1 MKKQKKQLIAL
12 CILLLICIVA
22 WVSLTKWNKSQ
33 EQKKQEEEE
42 ASKVMVTDISTED
55 VKAFSYQYNNETL
68 SFVKEDDTWYYE
80 ADKSIALDQDAVET
94 LVTTAAQFTADQEIR
109 DYEDLSDDADSMV
122 SGNNLSVFSKSI
134 ASYIPEDSGSAVVIP
149 VKEYDS
155 STLTVPASVVIA
167 SAVIGI
173 AVIPLLLLAIGI
185 VIWMRR
191 RKK

>member
-1 MKKQKKQLIAL
+1 MI
-12 CILLLICIVA
+12 IEYE
-22 WVSLTKWNKSQ
+22 NR
-33 EQKKQEEEE
+33 E
-42 ASKVMVTDISTED
+42 
-55 VKAFSYQYNNETL
+55 VKGKEVKCNL
-68 SFVKEDDTWYYE
+68 SCGY
-80 ADKSIALDQDAVET
+80 SVE
-94 LVTTAAQFTADQEIR
+94 
-109 DYEDLSDDADSMV
+109 